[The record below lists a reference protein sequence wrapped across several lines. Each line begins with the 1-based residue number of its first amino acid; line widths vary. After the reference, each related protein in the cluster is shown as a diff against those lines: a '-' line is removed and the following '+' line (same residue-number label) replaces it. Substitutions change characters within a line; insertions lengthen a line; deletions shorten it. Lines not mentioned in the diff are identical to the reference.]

1 MVGRTKPNQGS
12 ALSPFLSQLSEA
24 KHFTATVTC
33 CLQSSGWVATTYIL
47 DLGGNCRSFFI
58 DLAWL
63 ISQRPIEYNYNV
75 GLTPIEL
82 N

>member
-1 MVGRTKPNQGS
+1 MVGRTKPNQRS

-24 KHFTATVTC
+24 KHFTATVAC

-47 DLGGNCRSFFI
+47 DCGGNCRSFFI
-58 DLAWL
+58 DLAKAY
-63 ISQRPIEYNYNV
+63 IP
-75 GLTPIEL
+75 TP